1 MSTAILDLDDT
12 LLNTNALKNALASS
26 LDLTREQWE
35 VVYRAYVEDNGKF
48 DQEGFLRGV
57 DPDQR
62 TAFDA
67 VLRKLSTYLY
77 PDSIPFIKGLLT
89 NGWRVVILTHGD
101 AEWQQTK
108 VDHLRFPGAVETRV
122 TGEDKTLLLDQ
133 YTDPTRTILID
144 DRASVIDAAKQLHP
158 TLHTYWMRRPDG
170 AHRTPESQLCDTIIE
185 DLSIKI

>member
-1 MSTAILDLDDT
+1 MPTAILDLDDT

-35 VVYRAYVEDNGKF
+35 EVYRAYVEDNGKF

-67 VLRKLSTYLY
+67 VLRKMTTYLY
-77 PDSIPFIKGLLT
+77 KDSMIFIKRLLDD
-89 NGWRVVILTHGD
+89 GWRVVILTYGD

-108 VDHLRFPGAVETRV
+108 VDHLRFPNAVETRV
-122 TGEDKTLLLDQ
+122 TSEDKTLLLDQ
-133 YTDPTRTILID
+133 YIDPTRTILID
-144 DRASVIDAAKQLHP
+144 DRADVIDTAKKLYP
-158 TLHTYWMRRPDG
+158 ELYTYWMRRPDG
-170 AHRTPESQLCDTIIE
+170 AHRTPESQLCDTILD
-185 DLSIKI
+185 DLNINI